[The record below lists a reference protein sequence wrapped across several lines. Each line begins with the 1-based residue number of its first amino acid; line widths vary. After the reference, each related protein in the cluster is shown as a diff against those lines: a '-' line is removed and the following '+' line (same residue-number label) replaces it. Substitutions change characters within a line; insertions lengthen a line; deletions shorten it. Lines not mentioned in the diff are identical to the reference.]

1 MPLPESIRDNSTAA
15 ALADLA
21 TTGKLEFGELTIEVA
36 PSNILQALGRAKTT
50 LGLTRLSTVTGVDR
64 YPAEPRF
71 DVVYHLQSMTSKER
85 LRLKV
90 RVPGDN
96 PELESACPVYR
107 AANWYEREVFDFFG
121 IRFLNHPDL
130 KRIMLPEDFE
140 GYPLRKD
147 FPVTGLRY

>member
-15 ALADLA
+15 AMADLA
-21 TTGKLEFGELTIEVA
+21 TTGKVEFGELTIEVA
-36 PSNILQALGRAKTT
+36 SADILAALGRARTD
-50 LGLTRLSTVTGVDR
+50 LGFNRLSTVTGVDR
-64 YPAEPRF
+64 YPVEPRF
-71 DVVYHLQSMTSKER
+71 EVVYHLQNIATKER
-85 LRLKV
+85 IRFKA
-90 RVPGDN
+90 RVSGDN
-96 PELESACPVYR
+96 PEIESICPVFR

-130 KRIMLPEDFE
+130 KRIMMPDEFE

>member
-21 TTGKLEFGELTIEVA
+21 TTGKVEFGELTIEVA
-36 PSNILQALGRAKTT
+36 PSDVLAALGRARTD
-50 LGLTRLSTVTGVDR
+50 LGFNRLSTVTGVDR
-64 YPAEPRF
+64 YPVEPRF
-71 DVVYHLQSMTSKER
+71 EVVYHLQNIATKER
-85 LRLKV
+85 IRFKARLH
-90 RVPGDN
+90 GDN
-96 PELESACPVYR
+96 PEIESICPVFR

-130 KRIMLPEDFE
+130 KRIMMPDEFE

>member
-1 MPLPESIRDNSTAA
+1 MLPDSLRDNSTAA

-21 TTGKLEFGELTIEVA
+21 TAGNLNFGELTIEVD
-36 PSNILQALGRAKTT
+36 PSNILAALTRAKND
-50 LGLTRLSTVTGVDR
+50 LGFNRLSTITGVDR

-71 DVVYHLQSMTSKER
+71 EVVYHLQSIATKER
-85 LRLKV
+85 IRFKT

-107 AANWYEREVFDFFG
+107 AANWYERETFDFFG

-130 KRIMLPEDFE
+130 KRIMMPEEFE
-140 GYPLRKD
+140 GNPLRKD